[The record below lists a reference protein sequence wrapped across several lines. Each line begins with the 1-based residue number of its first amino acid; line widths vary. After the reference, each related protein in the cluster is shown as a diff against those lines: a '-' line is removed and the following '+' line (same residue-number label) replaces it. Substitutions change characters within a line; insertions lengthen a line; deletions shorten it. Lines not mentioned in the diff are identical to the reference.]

1 MKSLQSPEMGAKLSK
16 KGSKDAKAKEDIA
29 EPALTTF
36 DKTATLPASFRKRNV
51 NQESTVSN
59 QIKRY
64 LKGTVHQLNM
74 LLSYAQFVVIRGV
87 VSFILVT
94 VV

>member
-1 MKSLQSPEMGAKLSK
+1 MGAKLSK

-51 NQESTVSN
+51 NQESTVST
-59 QIKRY
+59 QIKPY
-64 LKGTVHQLNM
+64 HKGTVHQPNK
-74 LLSYAQFVVIRGV
+74 LLSYAQFC
-87 VSFILVT
+87 LH
-94 VV
+94 